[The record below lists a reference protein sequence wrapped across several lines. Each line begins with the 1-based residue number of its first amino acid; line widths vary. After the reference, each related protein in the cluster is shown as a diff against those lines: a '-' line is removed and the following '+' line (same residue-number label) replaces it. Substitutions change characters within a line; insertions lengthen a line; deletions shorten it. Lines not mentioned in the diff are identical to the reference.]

1 MAYPTPIIEIAFD
14 DGPYVVSPTWTDVT
28 AYVRGFETSR
38 GVPDDWTYQADGSAT
53 VTLPTVTAASTR
65 STPQARTTANC
76 YPDVKSVYA
85 PQVAAPPRMCSAGLS
100 LAGHRSGLMQGT
112 TQQ

>member
-28 AYVRGFETSR
+28 TYVRGFETSR
-38 GVPDDWTYQADGSAT
+38 GVPDDWTLQADGSAT
-53 VTLPTVTAASTR
+53 VTLSNRDRRFDPFNTSGPYYGKLLPRRQIRIRATS
-65 STPQARTTANC
+65 
-76 YPDVKSVYA
+76 
-85 PQVAAPPRMCSAGLS
+85 AAPPMTCSAGLS
-100 LAGHRSGLMQGT
+100 LAGHRSGLTQGT